1 MQTSSVRRRGFT
13 LVELMIVVAIIGVLA
28 ALAIYGVRTYVT
40 SAKTA
45 EARTVIGRI
54 AKDATTAYARPKLRG
69 DVLALTGK
77 TESSV
82 ALCADTPS
90 VAPADMNEVSGVKYQ
105 STPADWG
112 GSDTVGWKCLNF
124 SLSDPQYYAYDY
136 NAHNGVTGV
145 GATFHSIAYGDLDG
159 DGVFS
164 TFQIQGILQQ
174 EGNDIVPVVAPNIM
188 ETLPHE

>member
-1 MQTSSVRRRGFT
+1 MKTTSASRRGFT

-28 ALAIYGVRTYVT
+28 ALAIYGVRTYII

-45 EARTVIGRI
+45 EARTVVGRI
-54 AKDATTAYARPKLRG
+54 AKDATTAYARPKLEG
-69 DVLALTGK
+69 EVITLSAN

-105 STPADWG
+105 SSPSDWG
-112 GSDTVGWKCLNF
+112 GSDTVGWQCLNF
-124 SLSDPQYYAYDY
+124 SLTDPQYYAYDY

-174 EGNDIVPVVAPNIM
+174 QGNDIVPVVAPSIM